1 MEERMN
7 KLEADQNAVIKMLE
21 ARSTIQDN
29 IIKELKANIT
39 VRDGIIKAQD
49 DTIKELK
56 RSIGI

>member
-7 KLEADQNAVIKMLE
+7 KLEADQNAIIKMLE
-21 ARSTIQDN
+21 AKITIQGN

-39 VRDGIIKAQD
+39 VRDDIIKAQE

-56 RSIGI
+56 RSTGI